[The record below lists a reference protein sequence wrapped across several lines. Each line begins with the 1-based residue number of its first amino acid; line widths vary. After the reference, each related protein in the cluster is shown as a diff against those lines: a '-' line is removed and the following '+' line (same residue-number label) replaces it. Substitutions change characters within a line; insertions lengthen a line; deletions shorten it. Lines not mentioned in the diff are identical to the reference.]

1 MVYLVM
7 MPFLYSLGTRSHPTS
22 TLVLF
27 NTVTL
32 FSKGAAEGPA
42 KKRVIV
48 TVDVISYSPFSPGCS
63 TFPGKISLENLRLH
77 QDNINWQIHLPI
89 LNSPFCW
96 TMYLYCRVA

>member
-32 FSKGAAEGPA
+32 LSKGAAEGPA
-42 KKRVIV
+42 KKGNCNSR
-48 TVDVISYSPFSPGCS
+48 SYSPFSPGCS
-63 TFPGKISLENLRLH
+63 TFPGKISLDNLKLH
-77 QDNINWQIHLPI
+77 QDNIIWQIHLPI
-89 LNSPFCW
+89 LFSPF
-96 TMYLYCRVA
+96 LLDNVFIL